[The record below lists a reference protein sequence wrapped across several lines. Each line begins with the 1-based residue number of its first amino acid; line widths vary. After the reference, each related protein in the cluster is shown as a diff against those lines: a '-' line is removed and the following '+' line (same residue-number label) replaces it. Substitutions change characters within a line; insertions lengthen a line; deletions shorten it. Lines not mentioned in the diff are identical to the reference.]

1 MLQKSRDPK
10 DTKIISYNLSWWSS
24 NRVQKANEQLQRLVD
39 YYGTFDYEYFFWDSD
54 ATTKSRLLSHLARG
68 SNSEVVFGT

>member
-1 MLQKSRDPK
+1 MLQKSPDPK
-10 DTKIISYNLSWWSS
+10 DTTIISAIFLDEAQTES
-24 NRVQKANEQLQRLVD
+24 RKPILVD

-68 SNSEVVFGT
+68 